1 MLECEEYTQSG
12 IRKPPNNYTSS
23 WPRGHKA
30 KNVMIKKNISK
41 KKAKKI
47 LSKPRINL
55 FQEVRQQATV
65 SDLNPLMS
73 VFMLKPKLL

>member
-30 KNVMIKKNISK
+30 KNVMIKKKHYIKKSQKNIVK
-41 KKAKKI
+41 TK
-47 LSKPRINL
+47 
-55 FQEVRQQATV
+55 
-65 SDLNPLMS
+65 D
-73 VFMLKPKLL
+73 